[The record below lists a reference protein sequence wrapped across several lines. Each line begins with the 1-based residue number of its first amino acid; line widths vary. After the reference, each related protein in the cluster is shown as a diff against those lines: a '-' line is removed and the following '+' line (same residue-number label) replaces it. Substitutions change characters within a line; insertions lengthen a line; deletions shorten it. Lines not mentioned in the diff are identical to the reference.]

1 MIIRE
6 IACGANHTLIL
17 TNEGLVY
24 GIGDSSKGQ
33 LGQDENARTP
43 KLII

>member
-17 TNEGLVY
+17 TSTILYDILDEGLVY
-24 GIGDSSKGQ
+24 GIGQSSKG
-33 LGQDENARTP
+33 
-43 KLII
+43 